1 MLIITHTDV
10 IKMAQSP
17 ITLKLDTNK
26 DPLEKVKHKIVVASG
41 KGGVGKS
48 TVAVNLA
55 TALAMQGL
63 KVGIMDIDIHGPNVP
78 LMLGLEGEH
87 PMAEENKIYPVEGP
101 LGIKVMSMAF
111 LLKTSDTPIIW
122 RGPLKMKAI
131 EQFIKDVSWDELDYL
146 IIDSPPGTGDELLSI
161 LQLIKDVDGVVIVTT
176 PQDVSVLDS
185 SKAVNMAKQMNKD
198 VLGII
203 ENMSGFICPHCGEI
217 TYIFGRGGG
226 ANAAKTLGVPFL
238 GEVPLEVSVRE
249 LSDKGEPFI
258 AANPDSASAKAFL
271 EIVNKIREKVE

>member
-1 MLIITHTDV
+1 MS
-10 IKMAQSP
+10 QSP
-17 ITLKLDTNK
+17 ITLKLDLNK
-26 DPLEKVKHKIVVASG
+26 KPLEKVKHKIVVASG

-48 TVAVNLA
+48 TTAVNLA

-87 PMAEENKIYPVEGP
+87 PLAEENKIYPVEGP

-131 EQFIKDVSWDELDYL
+131 EQFIKDVAWGELDYL
-146 IIDSPPGTGDELLSI
+146 VIDSPPGTGDELLSI
-161 LQLIKDVDGVVIVTT
+161 LQQIPDVDGVVIVTT

-185 SKAVNMAKQMNKD
+185 SKAVNMAKQMNKK

-203 ENMSGFICPHCGEI
+203 ENMSGFICPHCGKI

-258 AANPDSASAKAFL
+258 AVNPDSASAKAFQ
-271 EIVNKIREKVE
+271 EIVTKIRNEVEKE